1 MDSQLEAIAAEL
13 VSERFGPG
21 RLRRAKVQLSAE
33 VIAERRRI
41 LLGEQTNRTDRALRR
56 DRELAAA
63 IKEWSA

>member
-13 VSERFGPG
+13 VGERFGPG
-21 RLRRAKVQLSAE
+21 RLRRAKVSTPAE

-41 LLGEQTNRTDRALRR
+41 LLGEQPTRAERAMRR

-63 IKEWSA
+63 IRKLDA

>member
-21 RLRRAKVQLSAE
+21 RLRRVKVPLSSA

-41 LLGEQTNRTDRALRR
+41 LLGEQPTRTERALRR